1 MSFSLHSEVIG
12 NFIITAL
19 IHLALYQC
27 PKLVYLPS
35 DLLGSCLDFMNILF
49 VKEITNISAITKK
62 KFKAMGMIRFDCL
75 ADVNV
80 PENKNAVLQFTID
93 DIRL

>member
-1 MSFSLHSEVIG
+1 
-12 NFIITAL
+12 
-19 IHLALYQC
+19 
-27 PKLVYLPS
+27 
-35 DLLGSCLDFMNILF
+35 MNILF

>member
-1 MSFSLHSEVIG
+1 
-12 NFIITAL
+12 
-19 IHLALYQC
+19 
-27 PKLVYLPS
+27 
-35 DLLGSCLDFMNILF
+35 MNILL

-80 PENKNAVLQFTID
+80 PENKMPFYKLLLMIYVYKKI
-93 DIRL
+93 